1 MNSFIVSLKSM
12 RRNLTMT
19 LVSIILV
26 FLTVFM
32 GGIVGIITS
41 NTAYASKEAV
51 NNLTIYVRV
60 EPTASEEQT
69 QEVINN
75 INNLENIENIDLTN
89 KTDALNNFANDLYP
103 DDPNKLLS
111 IFGGSKNPL
120 SDELKVKVKDANFL
134 ETTYNE
140 IITIPNVK
148 NASVGDNKSIAN
160 FIDVMKKISLF
171 SLILALILVTISI
184 FIIINTIK
192 INIVSR
198 KLEIEIMRLV
208 GGTKNHIRFPFVWEG
223 MFLGLVG
230 GLFAYIILY
239 YGYKTIFENMNLI
252 GSIKSLFIS
261 PELIR
266 NPLFLLVVVFSMLIG
281 AIGSYIATAK
291 YLKK

>member
-1 MNSFIVSLKSM
+1 MNSFIVSINSM

-60 EPTASEEQT
+60 EPTATEEQT
-69 QEVINN
+69 QEVIKS
-75 INNLENIENIDLTN
+75 INNLENIEEIELTN

-103 DDPNKLLS
+103 DNPNKLLS
-111 IFGGSKNPL
+111 VFGGEKNPL
-120 SDELKVKVKDANFL
+120 SDELKVKVKNADYL
-134 ETTYNE
+134 KETYE
-140 IITIPNVK
+140 QIIAIENVK
-148 NASVGDNKSIAN
+148 NASVGDNKSISN
-160 FIDVMKKISLF
+160 FIDIMKKISLF
-171 SLILALILVTISI
+171 SLVLAIILVTISI

-208 GGTKNHIRFPFVWEG
+208 GGTKSHIRFPFLWEG
-223 MFLGLVG
+223 MFLGLIG
-230 GLFAYIILY
+230 GLFAYFLLF
-239 YGYKTIFENMNLI
+239 YGYTTIYNNINFV
-252 GSIKSLFIS
+252 GGIKSLFIS